1 MKHGKVN
8 IAVVVDNRR
17 RKNDERLPLKL
28 RITYKGE
35 RRYYSIGYDTT
46 EEEWN
51 VVNSVNAKGR
61 YIVRSQVRR
70 IKKLP

>member
-35 RRYYSIGYDTT
+35 RRYYSIG
-46 EEEWN
+46 
-51 VVNSVNAKGR
+51 
-61 YIVRSQVRR
+61 
-70 IKKLP
+70 